1 MIINAVLVGMA
12 IAARVALAFL
22 EPSSELEGLF
32 QTATCYIIMAVC
44 LVGAVVHA
52 GVHYYAEKHRE
63 ELEDDL
69 IVRLNNIK
77 DHVLAIYGFTRKDG
91 R

>member
-1 MIINAVLVGMA
+1 MVLVGMA

-63 ELEDDL
+63 ELEGEL
-69 IVRLNNIK
+69 IVHLKSIRS
-77 DHVLAIYGFTRKDG
+77 HVMAIYGFTRRDG
-91 R
+91 K